1 MDLVEISLWILGLII
16 AFILGW
22 LTNWYFYKKQRKENE
37 ASAEILKQ
45 IRQYVGSQ
53 IRLGNDKRGKIVER
67 EDGTI
72 AIDWQINISETVL
85 VSDKLHVEKKKKE
98 T

>member
-1 MDLVEISLWILGLII
+1 MDLVKFGLWIVGLII

-22 LTNWYFYKKQRKENE
+22 FTNWYFYKKQHKENE

-45 IRQYVGSQ
+45 IRQYVGTQ

-72 AIDWQINISETVL
+72 AIDWQINIS
-85 VSDKLHVEKKKKE
+85 D
-98 T
+98 